1 MKKVYS
7 LFKNNPPRLMDTELK
22 RNFLDAFFQGFSK
35 SVNGKLYLCSGH
47 NKRNITKKN
56 KPLLFSISIS
66 FTSQFIYCEIHRK
79 KCVVII

>member
-35 SVNGKLYLCSGH
+35 SINGKLYLCSGH
-47 NKRNITKKN
+47 NKRNITKK
-56 KPLLFSISIS
+56 KQTLALFNFNFVHESIHILRN
-66 FTSQFIYCEIHRK
+66 T
-79 KCVVII
+79 